1 MLAKKEEAAP
11 AATGT
16 TSTKEK
22 LSFEVYQ
29 SGGEKSTPN
38 ELRELRTSRG
48 LAVKE
53 MVAVVQELYPK
64 YDKTV
69 QSKCE
74 NGDAYGVTIRKDA
87 LKVLYRH
94 FAPELLEP
102 KKRTRHGQHRL
113 TCRVSA
119 RLENGTF
126 AALQQ
131 QMQVDGYRSFQ
142 ELITA
147 LVMRYI
153 EGEAD
158 DGT

>member
-1 MLAKKEEAAP
+1 MSAKKEEAAP
-11 AATGT
+11 GATGT
-16 TSTKEK
+16 TSAKEM
-22 LSFEVYQ
+22 LPTVYQ
-29 SGGEKSTPN
+29 SGGDKSTPN

-53 MVAVVQELYPK
+53 MVAVVQGLYPK

-74 NGDAYGVTIRKDA
+74 NRDAYGVTIRRDA
-87 LKVLYRH
+87 LKALYRH

-113 TCRVSA
+113 TCRISA
-119 RLENGTF
+119 RLENRTF

-131 QMQVDGYRSFQ
+131 RMQADGYRTFQ
-142 ELITA
+142 ELLTA
-147 LVMRYI
+147 LVASYLK
-153 EGEAD
+153 GGT

>member
-1 MLAKKEEAAP
+1 MLGKKEEAAP

-16 TSTKEK
+16 TSAKEM
-22 LSFEVYQ
+22 LPTGYQ
-29 SGGEKSTPN
+29 PGGEKSTPN

-53 MVAVVQELYPK
+53 MVAVVQGLYPK

-74 NGDAYGVTIRKDA
+74 NGDAYGVTIRRDA
-87 LKVLYRH
+87 LKALYRH

-113 TCRVSA
+113 TCRISA
-119 RLENGTF
+119 RLENRTF

-131 QMQVDGYRSFQ
+131 RMQADGYRTFQ
-142 ELITA
+142 ELLTA
-147 LVMRYI
+147 LVASYLK
-153 EGEAD
+153 GGT

>member
-1 MLAKKEEAAP
+1 MLAKKEEAVP

-16 TSTKEK
+16 TSAKEK
-22 LSFEVYQ
+22 NIPEVYQ
-29 SGGEKSTPN
+29 HDSKKSTLN

-53 MVAVVQELYPK
+53 MVAVVQKVYPK

-87 LKVLYRH
+87 LKILYQH

-102 KKRTRHGQHRL
+102 KKQTRHGQHRL
-113 TCRVSA
+113 TCRISA
-119 RLENGTF
+119 RLENSTF

-131 QMQVDGYRSFQ
+131 KMQVDGYRSFQ
-142 ELITA
+142 ELVTA
-147 LVMRYI
+147 LVVRYI
-153 EGEAD
+153 EGESKD
-158 DGT
+158 ET

>member
-1 MLAKKEEAAP
+1 MSAKKEEAAP

-16 TSTKEK
+16 TSAKEIT
-22 LSFEVYQ
+22 SPEVYQ
-29 SGGEKSTPN
+29 PGGEKSTPN

-53 MVAVVQELYPK
+53 MVAVVQGLYPK

-74 NGDAYGVTIRKDA
+74 NGDAYGVTIRRDA
-87 LKVLYRH
+87 LKALYRH

-102 KKRTRHGQHRL
+102 KKQTRHGQHRL
-113 TCRVSA
+113 TCRISA
-119 RLENGTF
+119 RLENSTF

-131 QMQVDGYRSFQ
+131 RMQADGYQTFQ
-142 ELITA
+142 ELLTA
-147 LVMRYI
+147 LVLRYV
-153 EGEAD
+153 EGDA

>member
-1 MLAKKEEAAP
+1 MPGKKKEAAP
-11 AATGT
+11 GATGT
-16 TSTKEK
+16 ASAKEM
-22 LSFEVYQ
+22 LPTVYQ
-29 SGGEKSTPN
+29 PGGEKSTPN

-53 MVAVVQELYPK
+53 MVAVVQGLYPK

-74 NGDAYGVTIRKDA
+74 NGDAYGVTIRRDA
-87 LKVLYRH
+87 LKALYMH

-102 KKRTRHGQHRL
+102 KKQTRHGQHRL
-113 TCRVSA
+113 TCRISA
-119 RLENGTF
+119 RLENSTF

-131 QMQVDGYRSFQ
+131 RMQADGYQTFQ
-142 ELITA
+142 ELLTA
-147 LVMRYI
+147 LVLRYV
-153 EGEAD
+153 EGDA